1 MKDAV
6 VEQLLCSL
14 DTWNIM
20 GLEFKSERELFESL
34 APNLYLQLE
43 NAIEFLG
50 VDIEIRKHDLQFKK
64 GKKNLGIIRRLL

>member
-1 MKDAV
+1 MKDTV
-6 VEQLLCSL
+6 VEQLLYSL

-43 NAIEFLG
+43 IAIEFPG

-64 GKKNLGIIRRLL
+64 GKKNLDIIRRLL